1 MACARSLALV
11 KAGEAMLAT
20 RNSGMIRRNTAETI
34 DPASARP
41 PPVRAPLLFF
51 IWLIATMPRINP
63 TREATPQVMS
73 PQSPSTNDAMASPL
87 VLGAGAAGENVEGG
101 DAGENVAAGDA
112 ARGAN
117 REANSGKVPSGF
129 HSPPSDCALDCA
141 LRRPCAIHWIIC

>member
-20 RNSGMIRRNTAETI
+20 RNSGNIRRKTPETI
-34 DPASARP
+34 VPASAKP

-63 TREATPQVMS
+63 TMAATPQVITPAM
-73 PQSPSTNDAMASPL
+73 PSTNDAMASPL
-87 VLGAGAAGENVEGG
+87 VLGEGAAGENAVAGVAVENAG
-101 DAGENVAAGDA
+101 DAA

-117 REANSGKVPSGF
+117 MAANSGK
-129 HSPPSDCALDCA
+129 
-141 LRRPCAIHWIIC
+141 